1 MVATYA
7 YPASEFILFYLHR
20 QNPWFIVFTVIILII
35 AIANCLF
42 TFKRE
47 KKSSDIKD

>member
-7 YPASEFILFYLHR
+7 YPATEFILFYLHR
-20 QNPWFIVFTVIILII
+20 ENPGFIVFAVIILII

-42 TFKRE
+42 NFKRE
-47 KKSSDIKD
+47 KNSSDIKD